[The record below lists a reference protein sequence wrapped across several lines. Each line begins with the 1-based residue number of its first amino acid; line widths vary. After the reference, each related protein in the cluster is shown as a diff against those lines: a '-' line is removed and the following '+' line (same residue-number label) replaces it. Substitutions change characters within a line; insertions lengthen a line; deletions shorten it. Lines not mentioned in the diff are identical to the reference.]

1 MLQKMLAIFF
11 CVFIS
16 GTIAMSV
23 NLAPSNY
30 HEREAYVIVMLLYM
44 LSGTMVYWLAEFIF
58 IDDNL

>member
-16 GTIAMSV
+16 GVIAVSV

-30 HEREAYVIVMLLYM
+30 YEREAYVIVMLLYM
-44 LSGTMVYWLAEFIF
+44 LSGTMVYWLAEFIVS
-58 IDDNL
+58 DNNL

>member
-1 MLQKMLAIFF
+1 MLQKMLVIFC
-11 CVFIS
+11 CVFIC

-30 HEREAYVIVMLLYM
+30 YQREAYVIVMLLYM

-58 IDDNL
+58 SDNNL